1 MVKQRLWVSATASL
15 VCFFIAL
22 QVQAASFKMGDVDMT
37 LGGSARIDIGWQL
50 SDFGDVQD
58 GKLDSKTDF
67 FCKNPGN
74 SRIKLKTVYDTMTG
88 YAEVGLKS
96 DNTVSVRHIYASYDM
111 GSGNS
116 LLVGQTDSI
125 ISEMKPDQR
134 LNDDLNL
141 QGFGYLYNN
150 RRSQVRY
157 TNAADN
163 VAIKVALEED
173 RDVKDEYVDV
183 SGDHLAEKAIPA
195 VILAMDYKAGGL
207 LVTPSA
213 FFQQFKNMANDNA
226 AGTKDVT
233 ISTYAMALDGSYK
246 QDIIGVNFEI
256 WYGQNLSVF
265 DMDKRKNNPTTV
277 MGKPVKNTAGNDIK
291 DINSMGGWCQFSL
304 KSASGVFR
312 VGGGMQQS
320 DTGLNGNQYEDK
332 ISTMGAYSN
341 FEYGIAKGYT
351 VTPEIAYFDYGKD
364 ANKDKA
370 GTGKNDLG
378 TDIIIGTHFQY
389 DF

>member
-15 VCFFIAL
+15 VCFFLAL
-22 QVQAASFKMGDVDMT
+22 QVHAASFKMGDVDMT

-88 YAEVGLKS
+88 YAEVGFKS

-150 RRSQVRY
+150 RKSQVRY
-157 TNAADN
+157 THAADN

-207 LVTPSA
+207 LVTPSSSLRKYVYNITQDPSRT
-213 FFQQFKNMANDNA
+213 FSSGMEQ
-226 AGTKDVT
+226 GT
-233 ISTYAMALDGSYK
+233 
-246 QDIIGVNFEI
+246 
-256 WYGQNLSVF
+256 
-265 DMDKRKNNPTTV
+265 R
-277 MGKPVKNTAGNDIK
+277 
-291 DINSMGGWCQFSL
+291 
-304 KSASGVFR
+304 
-312 VGGGMQQS
+312 
-320 DTGLNGNQYEDK
+320 
-332 ISTMGAYSN
+332 
-341 FEYGIAKGYT
+341 
-351 VTPEIAYFDYGKD
+351 
-364 ANKDKA
+364 
-370 GTGKNDLG
+370 
-378 TDIIIGTHFQY
+378 
-389 DF
+389 